1 MEYPHSTHLIFF
13 QRQFYAALKLLKN
26 IVSWQGVIADSLLAE
41 LALDSLLN
49 RYKLVYNIIYKIM
62 SWK

>member
-49 RYKLVYNIIYKIM
+49 RY
-62 SWK
+62 